1 MKISN
6 LRVSLLPHTPFLTL
20 SDKFDLKRAM
30 DYQGKLG
37 SICYSEEGLAPSFLE
52 DDEATYRRIHMMTS
66 GEHQSVFEHVNIGL
80 YLQNSPKFL
89 NMILNNEHQY
99 STSER
104 SLRYTTIGI
113 DDGLP
118 LEMIKL
124 YNKWNGIFFDK
135 IKEKYGSCK
144 TDKQIMKLAQEN
156 SRYLMPVTMSTEMVH
171 TIPLAQLNRVVNYMM
186 DYKENGI
193 NGLKD
198 DLHSQM
204 VPHINEFVKELR
216 RLNVIDDR
224 LLSNRKHRSLS
235 IFGSDINKKYKE
247 FGEVYSTS
255 YLGSFAELAQAHR
268 HRTIYYQ
275 MERTKEKEYFIPPI
289 LEGDYSKISEW
300 LSDIEMVNKKYGV
313 IPQGEKV
320 LINEKGTFDNFVLKM
335 KERLC
340 SAAQLEVAMQTE
352 QTRNDYY
359 NSLQNDLRYLNEDNI
374 YNIEVMKKREL
385 MQKLEQYSK
394 GARCTFPDYDCP
406 RDCKFKEGKI
416 LTRKI

>member
-1 MKISN
+1 MKINN
-6 LRVSLLPHTPFLTL
+6 LQVNLLPHTPFLTL
-20 SDKFDLKRAM
+20 FDKFDLKRAM
-30 DYQGKLG
+30 DYQGKIG
-37 SICYSEEGLAPSFLE
+37 AICYSEEGLEPSFFE
-52 DDEATYRRIHMMTS
+52 DDQATNKRVSMMTN
-66 GEHQSVFEHVNIGL
+66 GEHQSVFEHINVGL
-80 YLQNSPKFL
+80 YLKNSPKFL

-104 SLRYTTIGI
+104 SLRYTSIGI

-118 LEMIKL
+118 REMIEL
-124 YNKWNGIFFDK
+124 YNKWNQIFFDK
-135 IKEKYGSCK
+135 IKEKYSSCK
-144 TDKQIMKLAQEN
+144 TDRQIMKLAQEN
-156 SRYLMPVTMSTEMVH
+156 SRYLMPVTMATEMVH
-171 TIPLAQLNRVVNYMM
+171 TIPLAQLNRVVKYMM
-186 DYKENGI
+186 DYAENGI
-193 NGLKD
+193 NGIKD

-204 VPHINEFVKELR
+204 VPHIERFIKELY
-216 RLNVIDDR
+216 RLNIIDDR
-224 LLSNRKHRSLS
+224 LLSNRKHRTLS
-235 IFGSDINKKYKE
+235 IFGKDISEKQKE

-255 YLGSFAELAQAHR
+255 YLGSFALLAQAQR

-275 MERTKEKEYFIPPI
+275 MERTEEKTYFIPPI
-289 LEGDYSKISEW
+289 LEGDDKKICEW
-300 LSDIEMVNKKYGV
+300 QQDMEMVYKKYGY

-352 QTRNDYY
+352 QTLKEYR
-359 NSLQNDLRYLNEDNI
+359 SALTADLYDFHLNNI
-374 YNIEVMKKREL
+374 YVPGMDKKREI
-385 MQKLEQYSK
+385 LEKIDSYSK